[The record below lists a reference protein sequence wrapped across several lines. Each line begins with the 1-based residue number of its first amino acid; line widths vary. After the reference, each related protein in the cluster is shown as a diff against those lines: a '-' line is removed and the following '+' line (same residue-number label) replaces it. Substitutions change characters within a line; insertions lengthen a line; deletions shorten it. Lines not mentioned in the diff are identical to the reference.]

1 MNYLLYLAFNNIS
14 FVNEAI
20 FSIRSY
26 LQITENADNQ
36 NTRIIIYTDKA
47 DHFKKSFPDNKQI
60 IYENLSANMIE
71 TWLGE
76 STFMYRLK
84 IKVLMHFFDKYQ
96 SNVMM
101 VDTDTIFM
109 EDIEEYFEKID
120 VEGIAVMYYNENRLD
135 QKIEYIKS
143 FEFAFQENHS
153 FYKHLDKTGN
163 LSNSRKTY
171 QIPNSVQIWNSGV
184 VGLNQE
190 YRSLLEKVLELSDTI
205 FSRFKDRLSEQ
216 FAYSYILQNNLKII
230 ACDRAIFHYWYL
242 KDFRYFLAVYF
253 DDYQYIEQQ
262 KVEEVLKKY
271 NVSALDVAK
280 TEHYKLPALASS
292 VFRYQYG
299 NYGLQRIRL
308 DLPEKSYY
316 DKIFFEYN

>member
-1 MNYLLYLAFNNIS
+1 MNYLLYLAFNNKS
-14 FVNEAI
+14 FINEAI

-26 LQITENADNQ
+26 LQISENQ
-36 NTRIIIYTDKA
+36 NTRIIIYSDKVEY
-47 DHFKKSFPDNKQI
+47 FKKSFPDNKQI

-76 STFMYRLK
+76 SKFMYRLK
-84 IKVLMHFFDKYQ
+84 IKVLMHFIDKYQ
-96 SNVMM
+96 SNVML

-109 EDIEEYFEKID
+109 KDIQDYFDKID
-120 VEGIAVMYYNENRLD
+120 AKGVAVMYYNENRLD

-163 LSNSRKTY
+163 LSNSEKTY
-171 QIPNSVQIWNSGV
+171 HIPYSVQIWNSGV
-184 VGLNQE
+184 VGLNPE
-190 YRSLLEKVLELSDTI
+190 NRNLLEKVLDLSDTI
-205 FSRFKDRLSEQ
+205 YGQFKDRLSEQ

-230 ACDRAIFHYWYL
+230 ACDKAVFHYWYL

-253 DDYQYIEQQ
+253 NDYQYIEQQ
-262 KVEEVLKKY
+262 KAKEVLNKY
-271 NVSALDVAK
+271 SVSAVDVAN
-280 TEHYKLPALASS
+280 TEYNKLPALASS
-292 VFRYQYG
+292 VFKYQYG

-308 DLPEKSYY
+308 DLPENSFY